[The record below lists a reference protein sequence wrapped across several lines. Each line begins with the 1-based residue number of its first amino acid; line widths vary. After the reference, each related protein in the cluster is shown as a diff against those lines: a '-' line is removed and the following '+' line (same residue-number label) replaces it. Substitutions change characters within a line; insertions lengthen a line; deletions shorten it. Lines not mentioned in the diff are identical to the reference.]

1 MASASLVLDRPPSD
15 LALRLS
21 NKIYEAC
28 RTGRL
33 QLNAFPDFQTPINA
47 LRAGHQTQEPTT
59 FQVCKQQGQRLVI
72 LESFASKF
80 LEADCVKDE
89 TVSLIKAHNLR
100 FNPDGDF
107 LQSDR
112 PAVVSLNPCPTGRKS
127 RRRSRRLRRSRLNTL
142 GSQRRMS

>member
-1 MASASLVLDRPPSD
+1 MASASLVLDRAPTD

-21 NKIYEAC
+21 NKIYESA
-28 RTGRL
+28 RTGKL

-47 LRAGHQTQEPTT
+47 LKAGHQTQEAST

-80 LEADCVKDE
+80 LEADCVKEE
-89 TVSLIKAHNLR
+89 TVSLIKAHNER

-107 LQSDR
+107 LQAER
-112 PAVVSLNPCPTGRKS
+112 PGL
-127 RRRSRRLRRSRLNTL
+127 
-142 GSQRRMS
+142 MFY